1 MAAGTNMP
9 EPPISIGGRPHTGLP
24 YVLGSLSSAGR
35 HVVDVSDTW
44 PGPKLGEHNG
54 FMLVVLLGMS
64 NDFLDVMD
72 IQGVSG
78 TEP

>member
-1 MAAGTNMP
+1 M
-9 EPPISIGGRPHTGLP
+9 
-24 YVLGSLSSAGR
+24 
-35 HVVDVSDTW
+35 VDVSDTW

-64 NDFLDVMD
+64 NDFLAVMD